1 MSRSQGLPGSVT
13 HSSRNVR
20 LFPSSSRSTIQGR
33 QPASGRGWSSAG
45 ALHVGQ
51 ETPQERDGAGT
62 HAPGRLSPN
71 PQAPKDR
78 LATLG
83 ASPRPQGAMA
93 PPWLP
98 AGVSGCL
105 LLHLQV
111 LNPRRPRS
119 RHHRGA
125 GEGTWL
131 SPSAEPQLR
140 YVQLGA
146 GPGGPGGCQDPEG
159 RALVPAAL
167 QLPLHGES
175 EEAAG
180 TRERPAQEW
189 GCSGAQSQPQHPVAQ
204 SFPTLRDIC

>member
-1 MSRSQGLPGSVT
+1 MTAGIPGQRPGTECQAWGGMGETSGRGHPEAASRSQGLPGSVT

-71 PQAPKDR
+71 PQEPKDR

-98 AGVSGCL
+98 ATGSRWGVRMPPASPPGTESPPTPQQAPQGCW
-105 LLHLQV
+105 
-111 LNPRRPRS
+111 
-119 RHHRGA
+119 RGDMA
-125 GEGTWL
+125 QPQCRAAAPVRTTW
-131 SPSAEPQLR
+131 
-140 YVQLGA
+140 
-146 GPGGPGGCQDPEG
+146 G
-159 RALVPAAL
+159 RA
-167 QLPLHGES
+167 
-175 EEAAG
+175 
-180 TRERPAQEW
+180 R
-189 GCSGAQSQPQHPVAQ
+189 
-204 SFPTLRDIC
+204 